1 MYEDYFEPTL
11 ESEITELI
19 NENVK
24 AKVQNVINRYERALK
39 NLDIVNTK
47 IKERESRLQVLDD
60 ELKKAETAAAEE
72 IPVTHMRRIIEKYT
86 GGYKP
91 GQYIYIVDRYGEDV
105 DCPCCKGTGKI
116 NVKYQDAALK
126 IDCPECRGFGK
137 QRIFEWGYRKHTIRQ
152 VILQINISSDR
163 VRVDEFDMDCLQL
176 EDGCLYAYDKDTV
189 FSTEEEARQAIE
201 KFKKDEKENDINS
214 NIAYSDTNH

>member
-11 ESEITELI
+11 ESEIAELI

-91 GQYIYIVDRYGEDV
+91 GQNMYIVDKHGKDV
-105 DCPCCKGTGKI
+105 DCPCCNGTGKI
-116 NVKYQDAALK
+116 NVRYQDEILK
-126 IDCPECRGFGK
+126 INCPKCRGFGM

-152 VILQINISSDR
+152 VILRINISSNR
-163 VRVDEFDMDCLQL
+163 VRADGFDMDGLQL
-176 EDGCLYAYDKDTV
+176 EDGVVYIYDEDTM
-189 FSTEEEARQAIE
+189 FSTEEEAKQAIE
-201 KFKKDEKENDINS
+201 KFKKEEK
-214 NIAYSDTNH
+214 

>member
-11 ESEITELI
+11 ESEIAELI

-72 IPVTHMRRIIEKYT
+72 IPATHMRRIIEKYT

-91 GQYIYIVDRYGEDV
+91 GQSMYIVDKHGKDV
-105 DCPCCKGTGKI
+105 DCPCCNGTGKI
-116 NVKYQDAALK
+116 NVRYQDEILK
-126 IDCPECRGFGK
+126 IDCPKCRGFGM

-152 VILQINISSDR
+152 VILRINISSNR
-163 VRVDEFDMDCLQL
+163 VRADGFDMDGLQL
-176 EDGCLYAYDKDTV
+176 EDGVVYIYDEDTM
-189 FSTEEEARQAIE
+189 FSTEEEAKQAIE
-201 KFKKDEKENDINS
+201 KFKKEEK
-214 NIAYSDTNH
+214 

>member
-60 ELKKAETAAAEE
+60 ELKKAEMAAAEE

-91 GQYIYIVDRYGEDV
+91 GQNMYIVDKHGKDV
-105 DCPCCKGTGKI
+105 DCPCCNGTGKI
-116 NVKYQDAALK
+116 NVRYQDEILK
-126 IDCPECRGFGK
+126 IDCPKCRGFGM

-152 VILQINISSDR
+152 VILRINISSNR
-163 VRVDEFDMDCLQL
+163 VRADGFDMDGLQL
-176 EDGCLYAYDKDTV
+176 EDGVVYIYDEDTM
-189 FSTEEEARQAIE
+189 FSTEEEAKQAIE
-201 KFKKDEKENDINS
+201 KFKKEEK
-214 NIAYSDTNH
+214 